1 MHRKGI
7 GMKILVIDGNSILN
21 RAFYG
26 IKALTN
32 KKGIPTN
39 AITGFLNTY
48 LMVNKKYNPEYI
60 AVAFDLKAP
69 TFRHKMYDEYK
80 ANRKGMPD
88 ELAVQLPYIKDIISA
103 MGIKICELEGYE
115 ADDILGTLSRIA
127 MKNSIECVVL
137 TGDRDS
143 LQLINESVKV
153 HLASTRGDI
162 LFDEEAVLEKYGVTP
177 KQLIEVKALMGDSS
191 DNIPGVKGIGEKTAL
206 TLIKNYHDIDSIYNS
221 LSEVKATP
229 SVIKKLEADKQM
241 AYISRDLG
249 RINLEVPV
257 DSNINDYKILK
268 IDTEKLSEILTDLD
282 MFDMMK
288 KLDVKPSENIKKEVL
303 SQNKNIF
310 SLPKSD
316 VVLFENNV
324 LKVLS
329 EDGSLELNE
338 SVKISEYLQSDVPKQ
353 TFDIKQLWSYAF
365 ENNFEVNNIAFDTVI
380 AAYLLNVNSNDYSLE
395 HLFSEY
401 SIPNESE
408 NDKLLALRQLNSKL
422 YQSICENNMQNI
434 LFDIEIPLAEV
445 LSSMEYDGI
454 ALNVEGVRQFGDEL
468 IQELSQLE
476 HDIYQLAGRDFN
488 INSPKQLGI
497 VLFDDLGLPT
507 GKKTKT
513 GYSTNA
519 EVLESLYDKH
529 EIVPKILQYRSLSKL
544 NSTYVEGLL
553 NVVKSDGRLHTTF
566 KQTETRTGRISSTA
580 PNIQNIPVRTPLGR
594 KMRRFFIAQQ
604 GKVLVDAD
612 YSQIELRVLA
622 DISNDENMIRAFKEG
637 RDIHTSTAAKVL
649 GVPEEWVDH
658 DMRNSAKAVNFGIVY
673 GISAFSLSK
682 DINVSVKEA
691 DKYIKEYFSNYKGV
705 KEYMDKTVEDAK
717 KTGFVTTVLGRK
729 RFIPEILSKN
739 KILQALGKR
748 IAMNTPIQ
756 GSAADIIKIAMIKI
770 YKKLKTLD
778 IDAKLILQVHDEL
791 IVETL
796 PENAERIKEIIKAE
810 MQNAVS
816 LKVPL
821 TVDAQIGETW
831 YDTH

>member
-1 MHRKGI
+1 
-7 GMKILVIDGNSILN
+7 
-21 RAFYG
+21 
-26 IKALTN
+26 
-32 KKGIPTN
+32 
-39 AITGFLNTY
+39 
-48 LMVNKKYNPEYI
+48 
-60 AVAFDLKAP
+60 
-69 TFRHKMYDEYK
+69 
-80 ANRKGMPD
+80 
-88 ELAVQLPYIKDIISA
+88 
-103 MGIKICELEGYE
+103 
-115 ADDILGTLSRIA
+115 
-127 MKNSIECVVL
+127 
-137 TGDRDS
+137 
-143 LQLINESVKV
+143 
-153 HLASTRGDI
+153 
-162 LFDEEAVLEKYGVTP
+162 
-177 KQLIEVKALMGDSS
+177 MGDSS

-206 TLIKNYHDIDSIYNS
+206 TLIKKYHDIDSIYNS

-229 SVIKKLEADKQM
+229 SVIKKLEANKQM